1 MLLRTEREGRGRR
14 RRSERIRSETGDG
27 RECRVFW
34 GEPGPG
40 AGRTGRTGT
49 CRVDSHRVQLESP
62 RRRVADAIH
71 RRPQKELPCST
82 PALPRPA
89 ISVEV
94 PRYPRD
100 TTPAPG
106 RQLSRDGYGERHRL
120 LKLHGS
126 QVPPLPIEQVEY
138 IRVQEP
144 NGCIEIDCPLLDNFV
159 YSAQSL
165 TDPRRGK
172 TPLWSWWIWWR
183 CLVMLIFF
191 PLRGWLARK
200 GRARRERQGL
210 RRSTE
215 RSSKTSV
222 IPDDVLKEEV
232 EAAAHTQRP
241 LSSLVKV
248 SHEVADHQSST
259 SQVSRKILRNLTLPP

>member
-1 MLLRTEREGRGRR
+1 
-14 RRSERIRSETGDG
+14 
-27 RECRVFW
+27 
-34 GEPGPG
+34 
-40 AGRTGRTGT
+40 
-49 CRVDSHRVQLESP
+49 
-62 RRRVADAIH
+62 
-71 RRPQKELPCST
+71 
-82 PALPRPA
+82 
-89 ISVEV
+89 
-94 PRYPRD
+94 
-100 TTPAPG
+100 
-106 RQLSRDGYGERHRL
+106 
-120 LKLHGS
+120 
-126 QVPPLPIEQVEY
+126 
-138 IRVQEP
+138 
-144 NGCIEIDCPLLDNFV
+144 
-159 YSAQSL
+159 
-165 TDPRRGK
+165 
-172 TPLWSWWIWWR
+172 
-183 CLVMLIFF
+183 MLIFF